1 MSTTPAQPPLA
12 SQDARPDPETL
23 TDTSASAIAP
33 RVAAGVAPELAAA
46 IAERDQYDE
55 ARKAQFLGFRRWLV
69 PSLFALTMT
78 WLIFVGYIVLREEMQ
93 HGRLSDSVLIALLG
107 TATANV
113 LGLLVIVLKSIFPL
127 EIDRGDG

>member
-1 MSTTPAQPPLA
+1 MSATPPLPA
-12 SQDARPDPETL
+12 TNPDPETI

-33 RVAAGVAPELAAA
+33 RVEAGIAPGLATA
-46 IAERDQYDE
+46 IAERDQYDD

-69 PSLFALTMT
+69 PSLFALTVV
-78 WLIFVGYIVLREEMQ
+78 WLVFVGFIVLREEVL
-93 HGRLSDSVLIALLG
+93 HGKLSDAVVIALLG

-127 EIDRGDG
+127 DVDRGDS